1 MKVLMLTTFYHPVV
15 GGVETQVND
24 IASGLMA
31 SGHEVQVL
39 TSDADRG
46 GRRLPK
52 NLLGSHNIEGISV
65 VRVPMVASISQFHKW
80 VPAFWSQLMK
90 LDYDVVHVHG
100 IRKPEAYMALV
111 AAKLRGKRIVV
122 STHNP
127 FTTVGRSF
135 FMKLLILLH
144 DLSFGVLLM
153 RFVDKYFLLSST
165 EKTVLRR
172 FGVADSKLVVVGN
185 SLADEYYQPPALSRN
200 QVLEGLPA
208 EFSEENWEYVVL
220 SVGRLNPVKGFE
232 YLLQSAKDHPKVLF
246 IILGGDDGS
255 LENLQKTFSGMKNVY
270 LPAEFLP
277 RRELISYYAAADV
290 FVLPSLHEPFGIVLL
305 EAMAQGC
312 AIIATDSGG
321 PAEIL
326 QKSAAGD
333 SSRAVNH
340 GFLVPTADGAA
351 ISEALSELISV
362 PAKLDSYKKLARQR
376 SEDFRFSEAIS
387 VYLKNYV
394 N

>member
-15 GGVETQVND
+15 GGVETQVHD

-31 SGHEVQVL
+31 AGHEVQVL

-46 GRRLPK
+46 ARRLPK

-65 VRVPMVASISQFHKW
+65 VRVPMAASISQFHKLA
-80 VPAFWSQLMK
+80 PAFWSELMK

-100 IRKPEAYMALV
+100 IRKPELYMALV
-111 AAKLRGKRIVV
+111 ATKLRGKRIVL

-135 FMKLLILLH
+135 FMRLLILLH
-144 DLSFGVLLM
+144 DLTFGVLLM

-172 FGVADSKLVVVGN
+172 FGIADSKLVVVGN
-185 SLADEYYQPPALSRN
+185 SLSDEYYQAPELSRK

-208 EFSEENWEYVVL
+208 KFSAKSWEHVAL

-232 YLLQSAKDHPKVLF
+232 HLLQSAKDNPKVLF

-255 LENLQKTFSGMKNVY
+255 LAELQKAFPGMPNVY
-270 LPAEFLP
+270 LPGTFSP

-290 FVLPSLHEPFGIVLL
+290 FILPSLHEPFGIVLL

-312 AIIATDSGG
+312 AIIATDCGG

-326 QKSAAGD
+326 QKNADDASGSAKYGL
-333 SSRAVNH
+333 
-340 GFLVPTADGAA
+340 LVPTADGAA
-351 ISEALSELISV
+351 ISKALAELISD
-362 PAKLDSYKKLARQR
+362 PAKLDSYKSLARER
-376 SEDFRFSEAIS
+376 SEDYRFSEAINAYVGS
-387 VYLKNYV
+387 YV